1 MNCGDNNLG
10 GLDELEKAYRV
21 CTNTQAQWH
30 ESISIV
36 KLHYQEAGTGSAIQF
51 EHNIQLEPILHAG
64 KCSFSSFNDSFIS
77 FGIGS

>member
-10 GLDELEKAYRV
+10 GIDELEKAYCV

-51 EHNIQLEPILHAG
+51 EHNIQ
-64 KCSFSSFNDSFIS
+64 
-77 FGIGS
+77 